1 MEEKEQIRCK
11 NCGLIIY
18 RYTPEC
24 PRCFA
29 RIERV
34 TSPEMESAKYTSFA
48 HPPTAEPKESKLF
61 INKKRLAILVSIIII
76 VAVVLSFLSYYFI
89 LPRTEIKIIT
99 VYREASGM
107 AILIDTEIEN
117 VGTLEIK
124 HFTMN
129 ISVMD
134 ENDDMVAEGDY
145 YLNDLGS
152 HDSHGFDNI
161 YFKGD
166 QYLKY
171 RISIKIKFESSG
183 KEHSKNFDH
192 TTSEYMWIK
201 YEDHYLEWGG

>member
-29 RIERV
+29 SIERT
-34 TSPEMESAKYTSFA
+34 TSPETVSVKYTQFSP
-48 HPPTAEPKESKLF
+48 PPTTEPKESKLF
-61 INKKRLAILVSIIII
+61 INKKRLAIIITIIII
-76 VAVVLSFLSYYFI
+76 GAVVLSFLSYYVI
-89 LPRTEIKIIT
+89 LPRTEIKIVT

-134 ENDDMVAEGDY
+134 EDEDVVAEGDY
-145 YLNDLGS
+145 YLNDLAS

-166 QYLKY
+166 QYLDY
-171 RISIKIKFESSG
+171 HITIEIKFESSG

-192 TTSEYMWIK
+192 TTDEYMWIK
-201 YEDHYLEWGG
+201 YEDQYLEWGG